1 MSTLSAG
8 LQLLLSLIPWLAGL
22 LVGGGF
28 GYFLARWLRPLIAKK
43 IGLRRGLMWIPWRS
57 VIVVLP
63 YLAFFAPVY
72 FGLGLMTGSYIV
84 GIYVFILSI
93 PFTAVTFLNHWF
105 PFPLRIRVISLA
117 RIIAVGAISIAAAT
131 GIIGGF
137 VAGSQMVES
146 FRILNYA
153 GFFTVFFMVLG
164 IALLIDLLFGAVQFV
179 FYRPQEAVSA
189 A

>member
-1 MSTLSAG
+1 MSTVSAG
-8 LQLLLSLIPWLAGL
+8 FQLLLSLIPWLVGL
-22 LVGGGF
+22 VVGGAF
-28 GYFLARWLRPLIAKK
+28 GYFFARWLRPLIMKRS
-43 IGLRRGLMWIPWRS
+43 GLRRGLMWIPWRG

-72 FGLGLMTGSYIV
+72 FGLGLTSGSFIV
-84 GIYVFILSI
+84 AIYVFIFSI
-93 PFTAVTFLNHWF
+93 PFTAVTFLNHWY
-105 PFPLRIRVISLA
+105 PLPLNVRVISLA

-146 FRILNYA
+146 FRLLNYA

-164 IALLIDLLFGAVQFV
+164 IAVLIDLLFGAVLFAL
-179 FYRPQEAVSA
+179 FRPEVNTETA
-189 A
+189 

>member
-1 MSTLSAG
+1 MSTVGAG
-8 LQLLLSLIPWLAGL
+8 FQLLLSLIPWLVGL
-22 LVGGGF
+22 VVGGGF
-28 GYFLARWLRPLIAKK
+28 GYFFARWLRPLIAKRV
-43 IGLRRGLMWIPWRS
+43 GLRRGLMWIPWRS

-63 YLAFFAPVY
+63 YLAFFAPIY
-72 FGLGLMTGSYIV
+72 FGLGLIAGSFIV

-105 PFPLRIRVISLA
+105 PLPLRNRVISLA
-117 RIIAVGAISIAAAT
+117 RMIAVGAISIAAAT

-153 GFFTVFFMVLG
+153 GFFTVFFMVLC
-164 IALLIDLLFGAVQFV
+164 IAMLIDLLFGAVQFA
-179 FYRPQEAVSA
+179 FYHPKVAVNMA
-189 A
+189 